1 MSRQKAFSGGRWGG
15 QRLALHQHQDA
26 GRGANRGWMKV
37 GLCPQQR
44 GHPPGAQGKAKERG
58 LELGNREKVGTGPSE
73 TERTKDGD
81 MQAGW
86 GLGLG
91 VGLGLRDGVWAW
103 GRVWV
108 WSRVL
113 TEIDSVVEGAFSS
126 SRPTH
131 TSLIPTPTHPQG
143 VNQPCQEKLHT
154 QKN

>member
-1 MSRQKAFSGGRWGG
+1 M
-15 QRLALHQHQDA
+15 
-26 GRGANRGWMKV
+26 

-44 GHPPGAQGKAKERG
+44 GHPPGARGKAKERG

-73 TERTKDGD
+73 TGRTKDAD

-91 VGLGLRDGVWAW
+91 VGLRLRDGVWAW
-103 GRVWV
+103 GRV
-108 WSRVL
+108 L
-113 TEIDSVVEGAFSS
+113 AEFDSVVEGALSS

-131 TSLIPTPTHPQG
+131 TSLIPTPTHPQD